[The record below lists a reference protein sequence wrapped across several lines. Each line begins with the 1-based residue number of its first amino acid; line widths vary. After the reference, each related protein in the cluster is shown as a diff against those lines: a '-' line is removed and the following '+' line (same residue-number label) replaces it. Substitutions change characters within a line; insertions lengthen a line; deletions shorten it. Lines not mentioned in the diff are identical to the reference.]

1 MRTTSKYYDEKI
13 ETMPRA
19 RLESLQ
25 LKRLK
30 NLVALVYKN
39 CVPYRKKM
47 DAAGIKPTDIKKLG
61 DLKNLP
67 FTEKKDLRDNYPFG
81 VFSAQ
86 AADIV
91 RIHAS
96 SGTTGKLTV
105 SGYTQNDLDIWAS
118 VMARSLAA
126 AGCSKN
132 SIINVAYGY
141 GLFTGGLGAHDGS
154 QFLGALTIPA
164 SSGNTKRQLQL
175 LKDLGV
181 TTLCCTPSY
190 ALYLAD
196 EMSKEGYEAKD
207 FKIKRGIFG
216 AEQWTQQM
224 RLSIEKKLGLKAY
237 DIYGLSEIMGP
248 GVAMECRYQCG
259 SHIWEDHFLPE
270 IIDPKTL
277 EPLPHGSKGELVF
290 TTLTKTGMP
299 LIRYRTH
306 DLTSLIAKTCKC
318 GRTHIRMT
326 KIIGRSDD
334 MLIIRGVNVFPSQ
347 IESALFSTE
356 HIEPHYQ
363 IIVDRVDNL
372 DTMEIQV
379 ELDDKWFS
387 DEVKKMQELQRTIEK
402 NIASAISI
410 GCTVTFVNRG
420 AIERSIGKSVR
431 VIDKRKLV

>member
-1 MRTTSKYYDEKI
+1 MAFYNKEI
-13 ETMPRA
+13 ETLPRKE
-19 RLESLQ
+19 LEALQ
-25 LKRLK
+25 LERLK
-30 NLVALVYKN
+30 SLVALVYEN
-39 CVPYRKKM
+39 CALYSKKM
-47 DAAGIKPTDIKKLG
+47 KAAGINPSNIKELG
-61 DLKNLP
+61 DLKKLP
-67 FTEKKDLRDNYPFG
+67 FTEKQDLRNNYPFG
-81 VFSAQ
+81 VFTASTT
-86 AADIV
+86 DIV

-118 VMARSLAA
+118 LVARSLAA

-154 QFLGALTIPA
+154 QLLGALTIPA

-175 LKDLGV
+175 LKDLDV

-196 EMSKEGYEAKD
+196 EMDKEGYKTSD
-207 FKIKRGIFG
+207 FKLEQGIFG
-216 AEQWTQQM
+216 AEQWTQEM
-224 RLSIEKKLGLKAY
+224 RVTIEKKLGLKAY

-248 GVAMECRYQCG
+248 GVSMECQHQCG

-277 EPLPHGSKGELVF
+277 EPLPYGSKGELVF

-299 LIRYRTH
+299 LIRYRTR
-306 DLTSLIAKTCKC
+306 DLTSLIAETCKC
-318 GRTHIRMT
+318 GRTHVRMT
-326 KIIGRSDD
+326 KIVGRSDD

-347 IESALFSTE
+347 IESALFSTDC
-356 HIEPHYQ
+356 IEPHYQ
-363 IIVDRVDNL
+363 IIIDRVNNL

-379 ELDDKWFS
+379 ELNDKWFS
-387 DEVKKMQELQRTIEK
+387 DEVKKIQELKHAIEK

-420 AIERSIGKSVR
+420 VIERSIGKSVR
-431 VIDKRKLV
+431 VIDKRKLA